1 MFGHTRTRARAR
13 THTHTLTQDAQVV
26 EKVVC
31 LAGVWHACVD
41 KCAFLIK
48 DAKDAMVSLV
58 R

>member
-1 MFGHTRTRARAR
+1 M
-13 THTHTLTQDAQVV
+13 V